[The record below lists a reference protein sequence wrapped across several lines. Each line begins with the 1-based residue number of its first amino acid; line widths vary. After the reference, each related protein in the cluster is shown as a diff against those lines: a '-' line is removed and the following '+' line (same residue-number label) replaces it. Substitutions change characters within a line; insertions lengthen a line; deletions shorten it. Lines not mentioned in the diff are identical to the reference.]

1 MRLTAD
7 RLAVLLDHGLS
18 DYQARVYLALLEF
31 PSLSAGALA
40 KAAQIP
46 RNRLY
51 EVLEEL
57 HAMGLVDILL
67 EENRKYRAQPISHYL
82 DRSLSDLKDRIRSI
96 EAQKNY
102 LDMAFKPPALGEAE
116 DLEAGATRVILTRR
130 AVAREIDRLVENG
143 SGRLLASGSI
153 GGWERVFR
161 HLERFPD
168 TRKRT
173 EVEIVLPRVA
183 MAAGGVERMAE
194 GWMENIRWTDLP
206 LRSIVIISGDAEL
219 LLVHPVPDD
228 QRPRV
233 GRDFGLLTT
242 NPAFVRDQVELL
254 RAASR
259 PPASKETA

>member
-18 DYQARVYLALLEF
+18 DYQARVYLALLDF

-40 KAAQIP
+40 KAAQVP

-57 HAMGLVDILL
+57 HAMALVDILL
-67 EENRKYRAQPISHYL
+67 EESRKYRARPISNYL
-82 DRSLSDLKDRIRSI
+82 DRSLGDLKERIRTI
-96 EAQKNY
+96 EAQKSY

-130 AVAREIDRLVENG
+130 SVAREIDRIVESG
-143 SGRLLASGSI
+143 KGRLLCAGSI

-161 HLERFPD
+161 HLDRFPD
-168 TRKRT
+168 TRDRN
-173 EVEIVLPRVA
+173 EVEVILPRA
-183 MAAGGVERMAE
+183 IQPSGGVERLAS
-194 GWMENIRWTDLP
+194 GWHHAIRYTDVS
-206 LRSIVIISGDAEL
+206 LRSISFVSGDQEL

-228 QRPRV
+228 ERPRV

-242 NPAFVRDQVELL
+242 NPAFIRDHVELL
-254 RAASR
+254 RASSR
-259 PPASKETA
+259 PAPPEEA